1 MRLTVYR
8 YFIALLAIT
17 SASCAYLRSP
27 FEGPA
32 ASAVEVEAAAA
43 HDAAVEQASALSR
56 DNTIE
61 VIGRHQ
67 PALTLEDRILALVN
81 QERNRAGMGPLSFSP
96 QLTNAARQHSA
107 AMAARGFFEHRGDGE
122 PDLFE
127 RVTASGLDTDHVGE
141 NIFESSESRGS
152 VADDCVQ
159 MWLRSPGHRRNL
171 LSPDFAKTGI
181 AVGKSVDGE
190 SYITEDFAH

>member
-1 MRLTVYR
+1 MRLTAYR
-8 YFIALLAIT
+8 SFVVLLAIS
-17 SASCAYLRSP
+17 SASCAYLGSP
-27 FEGPA
+27 FESPIGSGAEVTAPA
-32 ASAVEVEAAAA
+32 N
-43 HDAAVEQASALSR
+43 DAALVQASALSR

-61 VIGRHQ
+61 VIGRNQ
-67 PALTLEDRILALVN
+67 QGLTLEDRILELVN
-81 QERNRAGMGPLSFSP
+81 QERDRAGIKPLSFSP
-96 QLTNAARQHSA
+96 QLTKAARQHSR
-107 AMAARGFFEHRGDGE
+107 AMAAQGFFEHRGGGE

-159 MWLRSPGHRRNL
+159 MWLRSPGHRLNM
-171 LSPDFAKTGI
+171 LSPDFERTGI